1 MRASIRVNNRF
12 PGMIVMLLLASEIV
26 TPRWFV
32 LSEGG
37 SLVASMVDMSD
48 SFSNVIVSVMVMF
61 PGSSLIAEIF
71 IVSVM
76 DTNACVKPE
85 SRTKSSSVLLEV
97 SSIGDEVGVSVW
109 LLVITVTSGSRIGMF
124 GVESVDRLSSAVMV
138 LWLGSVVVDASCFSK
153 CQIPL

>member
-26 TPRWFV
+26 TPHWFV

-85 SRTKSSSVLLEV
+85 SKTKRSSVLLEV
-97 SSIGDEVGVSVW
+97 SSIGDEVGVAVW
-109 LLVITVTSGSRIGMF
+109 LLAITVTSGS
-124 GVESVDRLSSAVMV
+124 
-138 LWLGSVVVDASCFSK
+138 
-153 CQIPL
+153 